1 MIPASLLAAFL
12 AALIA
17 DPPIVTFNT
26 PHVGVLR
33 LLGYDKLSFLALT
46 TGKPRAYEFA
56 SHLNERVIGDFPLPG
71 RRLALYAWVLLF

>member
-1 MIPASLLAAFL
+1 MIPASLLAAFF